1 MNLKNI
7 ITNKTSFLVGVSALF
22 SAISFGQGSN
32 ATDAEDLQLNTITTA
47 VPFVQIT
54 PDSRSGAMGDVGTAL
69 SPSSSSLFWNTS
81 MLSFSEDDSEVSL
94 SYSPWLQNLASDINL
109 SHLAGFVR
117 LNERNVIGGSLRFF
131 SLGEIVF
138 TDNNGATT
146 IVHTPTE
153 WELLLGYSF
162 KLNDKFSLGLNGKFI
177 TSNLTAGVNVQGAS
191 TNAGLAGAAD
201 VSFSYLNQDVRYG
214 GTDGSLAF
222 GITLNNVG
230 NKISYTAENE
240 RDFLPTN
247 LKLGT
252 ALTFDLDPYNSVTW
266 AVDVSK
272 LLVPT
277 PPIMNSSGD
286 IMSGYDPNVGVV
298 PGMLQSFYDA
308 PGALARDANGD
319 FIENPDGTYQVVDG
333 SKFKEELSEIMIG
346 TGLEYW
352 YNDLFAARAG
362 YFYESLNKGAR
373 QHLTFGVGL
382 RYKLFGIDF
391 SYLTSLR
398 RNNPLQNT
406 IRFTLRLHLSEGKKS
421 NSSGTVK
428 PE

>member
-1 MNLKNI
+1 MIKKYF
-7 ITNKTSFLVGVSALF
+7 ITGLTTILA
-22 SAISFGQGSN
+22 AAAFGQSGN
-32 ATDAEDLQLNTITTA
+32 TATDASDLQLNTITTA
-47 VPFVQIT
+47 VPFLQIT
-54 PDSRSGAMGDVGTAL
+54 PDSRSGALGDVGTAL
-69 SPSSSSLFWNTS
+69 SPTSNSLFWNTS
-81 MLSFSEDDSEVSL
+81 MLAFAKDKSEISL

-109 SHLAGFVR
+109 SHLAGYYR
-117 LNERNVIGGSLRFF
+117 LNSRNVIGGSLRFF

-138 TDNNGATT
+138 TDNTGATT

-153 WELLLGYSF
+153 FEILGGYAF
-162 KLNDKFSLGLNGKFI
+162 QLNEKFSLGLNGKFI
-177 TSNLTAGVNVQGAS
+177 YSNLTAGVAVEGAES
-191 TNAGLAGAAD
+191 TAGLAGAAD
-201 VSFSYLNQDVRYG
+201 VSFSYFNDDIRYG
-214 GTDGSLAF
+214 GTRGSLAF

-230 NKISYTAENE
+230 NKVSYTPEND

-247 LKLGT
+247 LKLGS
-252 ALTFDLDPYNSVTW
+252 AMTFDLDKYNSLTW
-266 AVDVSK
+266 AVDISK

-277 PPIMNSSGD
+277 SPLRNSLDGE

-308 PGALARDANGD
+308 PGALAKDENGD
-319 FIENPDGTYQVVDG
+319 FIQNADGSYQVVDG
-333 SKFKEELSEIMIG
+333 TKFKEELTEIMIG
-346 TGLEYW
+346 TGIEYW

-362 YFYESLNKGAR
+362 YFYENLNKGAR

-382 RYKLFGIDF
+382 KYKLFGIDF

-406 IRFTLRLHLSEGKKS
+406 IRFTLRLHLGNNS
-421 NSSGTVK
+421 NGDAGNLK

>member
-7 ITNKTSFLVGVSALF
+7 ITNKTSFLVGFSVLF

-117 LNERNVIGGSLRFF
+117 LNDRNVIGGSLRFF

-146 IVHTPTE
+146 IIHTPTE
-153 WELLLGYSF
+153 WELLLGYAF

-201 VSFSYLNQDVRYG
+201 VSFSYLNKDVRYG

-308 PGALARDANGD
+308 PGALARDENGD